1 MLSNTLRLNFCYL
14 KIIHILHPHYYLKIT
29 HVFFISN
36 QVAKGLTLKNDLKV
50 KQLAKQPATLKT
62 LLQKILVELW
72 VKKMTFSILSLL
84 KLNISSIAFGTS

>member
-29 HVFFISN
+29 HAFLSN

-72 VKKMTFSILSLL
+72 VKKIAFSILSLL
-84 KLNISSIAFGTS
+84 KLNFSTIAFGTT

>member
-29 HVFFISN
+29 HAFFISN

-72 VKKMTFSILSLL
+72 VKKIAFSIL
-84 KLNISSIAFGTS
+84 IIFQVY

>member
-29 HVFFISN
+29 HAFFISN

-50 KQLAKQPATLKT
+50 KQLAKQPATLG
-62 LLQKILVELW
+62 
-72 VKKMTFSILSLL
+72 KKNCFFNFKFIEAKFLHNCFWHNLIVYNTI
-84 KLNISSIAFGTS
+84 